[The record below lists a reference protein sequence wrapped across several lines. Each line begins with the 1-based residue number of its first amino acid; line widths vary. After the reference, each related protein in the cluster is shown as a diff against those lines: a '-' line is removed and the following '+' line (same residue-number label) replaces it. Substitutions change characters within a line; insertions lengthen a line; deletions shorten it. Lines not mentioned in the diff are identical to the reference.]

1 MSKKFILCD
10 LDGTLLDLPNGISPS
25 CLERLNA
32 LIDRGLNFSIATG
45 RDLKNAK
52 KAVKGLKLKFP
63 VILTN
68 GALLADI
75 VEETYLKITHITK
88 SIFQTIF
95 SWSTEMGLDPI
106 VLITYDPINKILH
119 SNKGK
124 WGKKGIK
131 LLEHDQIQRYLSH
144 NIVSLQFHAEKSTL
158 EPLLIR
164 IQNTFSD
171 HVNIIFIEDVSYRKY
186 NIPGE
191 WFWLEINSHLA
202 GKEKMMV
209 ELASRVNTPMEDF
222 VVFGDNL
229 NDLTMMQQAGFSV
242 AVGDAME
249 EVKKCASDICLP
261 HTECGVIQYLEDHF
275 ENFIGVS
282 L

>member
-1 MSKKFILCD
+1 MKGVSKKFILCD
-10 LDGTLLDLPNGISPS
+10 LDGTLLDLPNGISPN
-25 CLERLNA
+25 CLSRLNA

-52 KAVKGLKLKFP
+52 KAIKGLQLKFP

-75 VEETYLKITHITK
+75 VEEKYLKITHITK
-88 SIFQTIF
+88 NIFQTIF
-95 SWSTEMGLDPI
+95 SWSTEMALDPI
-106 VLITYDPINKILH
+106 VLITYDPTTKILH

-131 LLEHDQIQRYLSH
+131 LLEHDQIKQYLSH

-158 EPLLIR
+158 EPLLHR

-171 HVNIIFIEDVSYRKY
+171 QVNIIFIEDVSYRRY

-202 GKEKMMV
+202 GKEKMMA
-209 ELASRVNTPMEDF
+209 ELATQLNIPMHNF

-229 NDLTMMQQAGFSV
+229 NDLTMMQQAGLSV
-242 AVGDAME
+242 AVKDALE
-249 EVKKCASDICLP
+249 EVKKCADAITLP
-261 HTECGVIQYLEDHF
+261 HDECGVIQYLEERFDD
-275 ENFIGVS
+275 FI
-282 L
+282 

>member
-10 LDGTLLDLPNGISPS
+10 LDGTLLDLPNGISPN
-25 CLERLNA
+25 CLLRLNA
-32 LIDRGLNFSIATG
+32 LIDKGLSFSIATG

-52 KAVKGLKLKFP
+52 KGCKGIKLKFP

-75 VEETYLKITHITK
+75 GEEKYLKITHITK
-88 SIFQTIF
+88 NIFQTIF
-95 SWSTEMGLDPI
+95 SWSTEMSLNPI
-106 VLITYDPINKILH
+106 VLITYDPTNKILY

-131 LLEHDQIQRYLSH
+131 LLEQDQIRPFLSH

-158 EPLLIR
+158 EPLLHK
-164 IQNTFSD
+164 IQNAFTDS
-171 HVNIIFIEDVSYRKY
+171 VNIIFIEDVSYRRY

-202 GKEKMMV
+202 GKDKMMT
-209 ELASRVNTPMEDF
+209 ELASRVNIPLHDF

-229 NDLTMMQQAGFSV
+229 NDIIMMQKAGFSV
-242 AVGDAME
+242 AVGDALE
-249 EVKKCASDICLP
+249 EVKKCATDICLP
-261 HTECGVIQYLEDHF
+261 HNECGVIQYLEEHF
-275 ENFIGVS
+275 EEFI
-282 L
+282 